1 MHSLPI
7 DGADRNTEFLGIC
20 FRKLRDVISNLSIL
34 NFAHFLEYVFDLILE
49 FRELRNDKVLRHALF
64 NHLEAVL
71 DDLVELLF
79 VNLAL
84 IKSIQLFDDVLDPW
98 VIVQNTVSVKGL
110 EEISLINLLLGVEF
124 AVQINLVEALVES

>member
-20 FRKLRDVISNLSIL
+20 LCKLRDVISDHSIL
-34 NFAHFLEYVFDLILE
+34 NFAHLLEYVFDLTLE
-49 FRELRNDKVLRHALF
+49 FRKLRNDEVLRHAFL
-64 NHLEAVL
+64 NYLEIVL

-79 VNLAL
+79 VNLVL
-84 IKSIQLFDDVLDPW
+84 IKSIQLLNDVLDPR
-98 VIVQNTVSVKGL
+98 VVLQNSVRVKDL

>member
-20 FRKLRDVISNLSIL
+20 FRKLRDVISDLSIL
-34 NFAHFLEYVFDLILE
+34 NFAHLLKYVFDLTLK
-49 FRELRNDKVLRHALF
+49 FGELRNDKVLRHALL
-64 NHLEAVL
+64 NHLETVL

-84 IKSIQLFDDVLDPW
+84 IKSIQLFDDVLDSW
-98 VIVQNTVSVKGL
+98 VVIQYSVRVKGL
-110 EEISLINLLLGVEF
+110 
-124 AVQINLVEALVES
+124 